1 MKWQFV
7 GHTPFPNYFFSLLNQ
22 QVGWYTRHVWSNRHG
37 FVGENHNVLLVE
49 PPCLLLKSP
58 WLVESCWLVWSI
70 LGIILSPLE
79 FGGFTPTIEE
89 IPRGDVTPIIW
100 VFIQP
105 RYFMWLSHIFHPL
118 DPIFTFLPQKSCQKL
133 PLRPETPRR
142 VARGDLASAARQTE
156 GPPSRRDDWGL
167 PKLGQVQHGLEWEYM
182 GIYIY
187 KYIYR
192 YRYRYISI
200 YIYTN
205 IYIYLFIYRGYN
217 QQEGD
222 INAYHDDWV
231 IQTWLVNFLASHVR
245 LPENISA

>member
-22 QVGWYTRHVWSNRHG
+22 QVGWYTRPVWSNRHVCWWKSQCFAG
-37 FVGENHNVLLVE
+37 WAAMSVAQIPMVGWILLVGLINFGCN
-49 PPCLLLKSP
+49 PIP
-58 WLVESCWLVWSI
+58 
-70 LGIILSPLE
+70 LGIWGVHPNHRGNPK
-79 FGGFTPTIEE
+79 GGCDPHNL
-89 IPRGDVTPIIW
+89 G
-100 VFIQP
+100 FIQP

-187 KYIYR
+187 IYKYIY
-192 YRYRYISI
+192 I
-200 YIYTN
+200 
-205 IYIYLFIYRGYN
+205 
-217 QQEGD
+217 
-222 INAYHDDWV
+222 
-231 IQTWLVNFLASHVR
+231 
-245 LPENISA
+245 